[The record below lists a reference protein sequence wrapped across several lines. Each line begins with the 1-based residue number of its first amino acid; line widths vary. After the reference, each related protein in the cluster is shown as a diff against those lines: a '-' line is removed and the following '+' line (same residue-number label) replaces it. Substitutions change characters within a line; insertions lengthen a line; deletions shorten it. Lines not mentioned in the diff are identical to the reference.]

1 MPCAAILP
9 GDVMKHKL
17 TTLINVPIDQWSE
30 HSLQTENGHCSVMVK
45 RGHTEWVA
53 FINECPHQGRRMDYA
68 ENAFLETPD
77 KLLVCPAHG
86 ATFDAQSGFCTA
98 GPCAGQSL
106 TRLEISIEDKD
117 VFVEFH

>member
-1 MPCAAILP
+1 
-9 GDVMKHKL
+9 MKYKL
-17 TTLINVPIDQWSE
+17 TALIDVPIGQWSE
-30 HSLQTENGHCSVMVK
+30 HTLQTKNGQTSVMIK

-77 KLLVCPAHG
+77 QQLVCPAHG
-86 ATFDAQSGFCTA
+86 ATFDANTGFSTS

-106 TRLEISIEDKD
+106 VKLEVSFDHKA
-117 VFVEFH
+117 VFVEL